1 MSNRIAGAGLEV
13 PILNAAQRFGKGL
26 DSSTLAAILTRVSQ
40 RKDTSMR
47 KVLTVVP
54 LLAATL
60 LFILLFVLPVV
71 VGGFLDTQD
80 IPTHLWP

>member
-1 MSNRIAGAGLEV
+1 
-13 PILNAAQRFGKGL
+13 
-26 DSSTLAAILTRVSQ
+26 
-40 RKDTSMR
+40 MR

-54 LLAATL
+54 LLVATL